1 MSIYKRPYLQ
11 PYNGKSTRHT
21 CPACKTKYAF
31 TLYLDGNTGQ
41 PIHPTVGKCNRE
53 IKCGYHYTPRQYF
66 DEHPEYKN
74 TQPESQLSNN
84 SSSQKIKPSRSNSL
98 HGFHQWPTNHTSS
111 NQNQKTVPEPTKET
125 GMQTALPQQS
135 KPSPTSSQ
143 SFPLHSCSPHP
154 ETPHPGTSQPG
165 TTNPGSLHSESTLSG
180 TPQFRSPQPVISQ
193 PLFPKPK
200 RRPVLFPP
208 NHPQINPI
216 DFDLIPKKLVEK
228 SVSSNSNFVL
238 FLRQHFNEEQI
249 KEAMNNYSL
258 GATKYKE
265 VVFWQI
271 DINGKVRTG
280 KIMQYNPETGRRI
293 KHKSGAI
300 NWVHNKLKKCD
311 PTFFDFK
318 LSQCYFGEHLLRLH
332 PCKPVAIVEAEKT
345 AIIASML
352 FDNYI
357 WLAAGN
363 LNGITAEKST
373 VLRER
378 DIVLFPDAGCFEKWN
393 KKKDEILNEIFCQLD
408 ISNLVETH
416 ATPQQSH
423 DGYDIADFILE
434 QLSKSAVVKPKTPT
448 STSTTAAEQHNRYN
462 KKPQLV
468 KTPVP
473 TLQPQTTNDPAP
485 QQTASFSPTLR
496 QMINLNPSLLTL
508 INEFQMV
515 ECQ

>member
-11 PYNGKSTRHT
+11 PYKGKSTRHT

-74 TQPESQLSNN
+74 TLSKTQIPNNHSQQTSA
-84 SSSQKIKPSRSNSL
+84 PSGANPL
-98 HGFHQWPTNHTSS
+98 HSF
-111 NQNQKTVPEPTKET
+111 
-125 GMQTALPQQS
+125 PQQS
-135 KPSPTSSQ
+135 KPSPTSAQ
-143 SFPLHSCSPHP
+143 SFPLQSCSPHP

-180 TPQFRSPQPVISQ
+180 TPQFRSPRPVISQ

-200 RRPVLFPP
+200 HRPVLFPP
-208 NHPQINPI
+208 NHPHTTPVE
-216 DFDLIPKKLVEK
+216 FDLIPKELVEK
-228 SVSSNSNFVL
+228 SVSSNSHFVR

-249 KEAMNNYSL
+249 NKAIRQYSL
-258 GATKYKE
+258 GATKNKE
-265 VVFWQI
+265 VIFWQI

-300 NWVHNKLKKCD
+300 NWVHNKLKKSD
-311 PTFFDFK
+311 PTFADFR
-318 LSQCYFGEHLLRLH
+318 LSQCYFGEHLLRLY

-345 AIIASML
+345 AVIASLL

-357 WLAAGN
+357 WLAAGS
-363 LNGITAEKST
+363 LNGITAKKST
-373 VLRER
+373 VLRDR
-378 DIVLFPDAGCFEKWN
+378 NIVLFPDAGCFEKWN
-393 KKKDEILNEIFCQLD
+393 KKKKEIRNEIFCQID

-434 QLSKSAVVKPKTPT
+434 QISKSAVVKPKTPT
-448 STSTTAAEQHNRYN
+448 STSITAAEQPNRYQN
-462 KKPQLV
+462 KPQSL
-468 KTPVP
+468 KTPIAI
-473 TLQPQTTNDPAP
+473 PQHLTTNPPAP
-485 QQTASFSPTLR
+485 QLILPFSPTLQ
-496 QMINLNPSLLTL
+496 QMIDLNPSLLTL
-508 INEFQMV
+508 IHEFQLV

>member
-11 PYNGKSTRHT
+11 PYKGKSTRHT

-66 DEHPEYKN
+66 DEHPECKN
-74 TQPESQLSNN
+74 TQSESQLSSN
-84 SSSQKIKPSRSNSL
+84 SSSQKIKPSRANPL
-98 HGFHQWPTNHTSS
+98 HGSHQWPTNHTSS
-111 NQNQKTVPEPTKET
+111 NQNQKTVPEPTQET

-135 KPSPTSSQ
+135 QPNPAGAQ
-143 SFPLHSCSPHP
+143 SFPLKSISPQP
-154 ETPHPGTSQPG
+154 ETSQPG
-165 TTNPGSLHSESTLSG
+165 TTNPRSLHSKSSQSG
-180 TPQFRSPQPVISQ
+180 TPQFRSLQPVISQ
-193 PLFPKPK
+193 PVFPKPK

-208 NHPQINPI
+208 NYPQINPA

-228 SVSSNSNFVL
+228 SVSSNSNFVR

-258 GATKYKE
+258 GATKNKE
-265 VVFWQI
+265 VIFWQI
-271 DINGKVRTG
+271 DLNGKVRTG

-293 KHKSGAI
+293 KHKSGTI
-300 NWVHNKLKKCD
+300 NWVHNKLKKND
-311 PTFFDFK
+311 PTFADFR

-352 FDNYI
+352 FGNYI

-393 KKKDEILNEIFCQLD
+393 KKKEEIRNEIFCQID

-423 DGYDIADFILE
+423 DGYDIADFILD
-434 QLSKSAVVKPKTPT
+434 QLSKSANANPNTST
-448 STSTTAAEQHNRYN
+448 STSTTAAEQPNRYN
-462 KKPQLV
+462 QKPQLV

-473 TLQPQTTNDPAP
+473 SLQPQTTNDPAP
-485 QQTASFSPTLR
+485 QQTAPFSPALR
-496 QMINLNPSLLTL
+496 QMIDLNPSLLNL
-508 INEFQMV
+508 INEFQLV
-515 ECQ
+515 ECQCDK